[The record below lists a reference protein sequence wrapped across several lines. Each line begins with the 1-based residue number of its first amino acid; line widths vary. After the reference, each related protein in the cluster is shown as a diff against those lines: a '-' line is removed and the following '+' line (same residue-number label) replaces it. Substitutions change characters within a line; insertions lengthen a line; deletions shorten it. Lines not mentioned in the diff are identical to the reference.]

1 MQSIARFSISALA
14 PAFLLV
20 LLSACG
26 GARDSYDGPP
36 LSRLAPD
43 AVVLAFGDSLTYGT
57 GAAREASY
65 PARLADRIDRRVVN
79 AGVPGETS
87 GEGRQRLPQWLQRSQ
102 PDLVLL
108 CLGGND
114 MLRRQST
121 EATRDNL
128 AAMIAMIRNHGAEVV
143 LIAVP
148 KLQAWSLE
156 PHPIYASLG
165 ETLQVPVLEAALAEI
180 LSEGKLKSD
189 AIHPNARGYTQLAT
203 ALHDL
208 LTSAGALP

>member
-1 MQSIARFSISALA
+1 MQSIVRFPSF
-14 PAFLLV
+14 AFVAVLLGL

-26 GARDSYDGPP
+26 GARDSYKGPP
-36 LSRLAPD
+36 LSALGPD

-65 PARLADRIDRRVVN
+65 PARLAERIGRRVVN

-114 MLRRQST
+114 MLRRRST
-121 EATRDNL
+121 EAMRDNL

-156 PHPIYASLG
+156 PHPIYARLG
-165 ETLQVPVLEAALAEI
+165 QTLQVPVLETALAEI
-180 LSEGKLKSD
+180 LSDGEFKSD
-189 AIHPNARGYTQLAT
+189 AIHPNARGYARLAEG
-203 ALHDL
+203 LHEL
-208 LTSAGALP
+208 LRAAGALQ